1 MDNEC
6 RGEKESALN
15 QQKGAD
21 LFCEQKSVNEISGAD
36 GLNANSCVCDE
47 MQKYGNFRQ
56 FQNTSENI
64 GDKCD
69 CSQSYYNYPQ
79 FTPPATATKVETKK
93 TLDLIGI
100 ISLALAVIGITLFIL
115 PWIDIGNL
123 MNKWGMFKHLTT
135 LEQNMSFV
143 VGMFFTSFFAFLASA
158 ILGVLSLKKNSKSAM
173 GALFISGIS
182 IIPSLSFSII
192 FAFTKTLTDLLI

>member
-1 MDNEC
+1 MDNEY
-6 RGEKESALN
+6 RGEKKSAPE
-15 QQKGAD
+15 QQKGAA
-21 LFCEQKSVNEISGAD
+21 LFCEQKNANEISGAD

-47 MQKYGNFRQ
+47 MQKFGNFGQ
-56 FQNTSENI
+56 FQNTPDSVA
-64 GDKCD
+64 DKCD
-69 CSQSYYNYPQ
+69 CSQPYYNYPQ
-79 FTPPATATKVETKK
+79 FTPPATVTKVETNK

-100 ISLALAVIGITLFIL
+100 ISLALAIIGITLFIL

-123 MNKWGMFKHLTT
+123 MNKWGLFKQFTT

-143 VGMFFTSFFAFLASA
+143 VGMFFASFFVFLASA

-173 GALFISGIS
+173 CALFISGIS